1 MGLWEG
7 WTQGK
12 RPTSVAGGWEVSILG
27 GMEMQVFVGVG
38 LVVGLLL
45 GSFLNVCIVRV
56 PRGESVVAPGSRC
69 VGCGHAVRWFDNV
82 PVVSWFVL
90 RGKCR
95 DCGVGIS
102 WRYWVVE
109 LAVGL
114 WTMATFARFPREGIG
129 FFGDFPA
136 IFFYPEQL
144 IALVGITLLGWLL
157 IGLIAI
163 DWEWQ
168 RLPDA
173 FTLGGIAAGMF
184 LVCVQAI
191 FLGPTDDQVVLNSAK
206 QLRLS
211 SPGSFAARGNVFLTG
226 PENLIFGRLLA
237 VCGAALILLAVRWI
251 YKALRKRDGLGLGDV
266 KMLAMV
272 AAFLGFWPAVLT
284 LFFGVTLASAWAL
297 GLMVRG
303 KAGALTKL
311 PLGSFLGVG
320 GLVVAVVGNAVIG
333 WYRGL
338 L

>member
-1 MGLWEG
+1 M
-7 WTQGK
+7 
-12 RPTSVAGGWEVSILG
+12 
-27 GMEMQVFVGVG
+27 
-38 LVVGLLL
+38 VVGLLL

-69 VGCGHAVRWFDNV
+69 VGCGHAVRWYDNV

-114 WTMATFARFPREGIG
+114 WFARIG
-129 FFGDFPA
+129 ARLWYVTHLYTISSGDFIPTVSQVVNYCLAEIGIA
-136 IFFYPEQL
+136 I
-144 IALVGITLLGWLL
+144 LGWLL

-184 LVCVQAI
+184 LVCVQAV
-191 FLGPTDDQVVLNSAK
+191 FLGPKDDQVVLNSAH

-211 SPGSFAARGNVFLTG
+211 SPGSFASRGNVFLTG

-251 YKALRKRDGLGLGDV
+251 YRALRKRDGLGLGDV

-284 LFFGVTLASAWAL
+284 LFFGVTLACVWAL
-297 GLMVRG
+297 WLMARG
-303 KAGALTKL
+303 KAGAMTRL
-311 PLGSFLGVG
+311 PLGSFLGVA

>member
-1 MGLWEG
+1 M
-7 WTQGK
+7 
-12 RPTSVAGGWEVSILG
+12 
-27 GMEMQVFVGVG
+27 GMEIFVGVG

-69 VGCGHAVRWFDNV
+69 VGCGHAVRWYDNV
-82 PVVSWFVL
+82 PVLSWFVL

-95 DCGVGIS
+95 DCGRGIS

-114 WTMATFARFPREGIG
+114 WVARIG
-129 FFGDFPA
+129 ARLWYVTHLYTISSGDFIPTVSQVVNYCLAEIGIA
-136 IFFYPEQL
+136 I
-144 IALVGITLLGWLL
+144 LGWLL

-184 LVCVQAI
+184 LVCVQAV
-191 FLGPTDDQVVLNSAK
+191 FLGPKDDQVVLNSAK

-284 LFFGVTLASAWAL
+284 LFFGVTLACVWAL
-297 GLMVRG
+297 GLIVRG

-311 PLGSFLGVG
+311 PLGSFLGVA
-320 GLVVAVVGNAVIG
+320 GLLVAVVGNAVSG
-333 WYRGL
+333 WSRGL

>member
-1 MGLWEG
+1 M
-7 WTQGK
+7 
-12 RPTSVAGGWEVSILG
+12 
-27 GMEMQVFVGVG
+27 GMEIFVGVG

-69 VGCGHAVRWFDNV
+69 VGCGHAVRWYDNV

-114 WTMATFARFPREGIG
+114 WFARIG
-129 FFGDFPA
+129 ARLWYVTHLYTISSGDFIPTVSQVVNYCLAEIGIA
-136 IFFYPEQL
+136 I
-144 IALVGITLLGWLL
+144 LGWLL

-184 LVCVQAI
+184 LVCVQAV
-191 FLGPTDDQVVLNSAK
+191 FLGPKDDQVVLNSAH

-211 SPGSFAARGNVFLTG
+211 SPGSFASRGNVFLTG

-251 YKALRKRDGLGLGDV
+251 YRALRKRDGLGLGDV

-284 LFFGVTLASAWAL
+284 LFFGVTLACVWAL
-297 GLMVRG
+297 WLMARG
-303 KAGALTKL
+303 KAGAMTRL
-311 PLGSFLGVG
+311 PLGSFLGVA

>member
-1 MGLWEG
+1 
-7 WTQGK
+7 
-12 RPTSVAGGWEVSILG
+12 
-27 GMEMQVFVGVG
+27 MEMQLLVGVG
-38 LVVGLLL
+38 FVLGLLF

-56 PRGESVVAPGSRC
+56 PRGESVVSPGSRC
-69 VGCGHAVRWFDNV
+69 VGCGHAVRWYDNV

-109 LAVGL
+109 FAVGL
-114 WTMATFARFPREGIG
+114 WFAYVVLLCLSSYVVRMDWSQE
-129 FFGDFPA
+129 A
-136 IFFYPEQL
+136 M
-144 IALVGITLLGWLL
+144 LVVQGLGVAALGWLL

-191 FLGPTDDQVVLNSAK
+191 FLGPTDDQVVLNSAH

-211 SPGSFAARGNVFLTG
+211 SPGSFASRGNVFLTG
-226 PENLIFGRLLA
+226 PENLIFGRLMA
-237 VCGAALILLAVRWI
+237 VCGAALILLSVRWI
-251 YKALRKRDGLGLGDV
+251 YKVLTKRDGLGLGDV

-284 LFFGVTLASAWAL
+284 LFFGVTLACVWAL

-311 PLGSFLGVG
+311 PLGSFLGVA

>member
-1 MGLWEG
+1 LL
-7 WTQGK
+7 
-12 RPTSVAGGWEVSILG
+12 SITY
-27 GMEMQVFVGVG
+27 
-38 LVVGLLL
+38 
-45 GSFLNVCIVRV
+45 
-56 PRGESVVAPGSRC
+56 
-69 VGCGHAVRWFDNV
+69 
-82 PVVSWFVL
+82 
-90 RGKCR
+90 
-95 DCGVGIS
+95 VGI
-102 WRYWVVE
+102 
-109 LAVGL
+109 
-114 WTMATFARFPREGIG
+114 F
-129 FFGDFPA
+129 
-136 IFFYPEQL
+136 
-144 IALVGITLLGWLL
+144 LLGWLL

-184 LVCVQAI
+184 LVCVQAV

-284 LFFGVTLASAWAL
+284 LFFGVTLACVWAV

-311 PLGSFLGVG
+311 PLGSFLGVA
-320 GLVVAVVGNAVIG
+320 GLVVALFGNAVIG

>member
-1 MGLWEG
+1 
-7 WTQGK
+7 
-12 RPTSVAGGWEVSILG
+12 
-27 GMEMQVFVGVG
+27 MQLLVGVG
-38 LVVGLLL
+38 FVLGLLF

-56 PRGESVVAPGSRC
+56 PRGESVVSPGSRC
-69 VGCGHAVRWFDNV
+69 VGCGHAVRWYDNV

-109 LAVGL
+109 FAVGL
-114 WTMATFARFPREGIG
+114 WFAYVVLLCLSSYVVRMDWSQE
-129 FFGDFPA
+129 A
-136 IFFYPEQL
+136 M
-144 IALVGITLLGWLL
+144 LVVQGLGVAALGWLL

-191 FLGPTDDQVVLNSAK
+191 FLGPTDDQVVLNSAH

-211 SPGSFAARGNVFLTG
+211 SPGSFASRGNVFLTG
-226 PENLIFGRLLA
+226 PENLIFGRLMA
-237 VCGAALILLAVRWI
+237 VCGAALILLSVRWI
-251 YKALRKRDGLGLGDV
+251 YKALTKRDGLGLGDV

-284 LFFGVTLASAWAL
+284 LFFGVTLACVWAL

-311 PLGSFLGVG
+311 PLGSFLGVA

>member
-1 MGLWEG
+1 
-7 WTQGK
+7 
-12 RPTSVAGGWEVSILG
+12 
-27 GMEMQVFVGVG
+27 MEIFVGVG

-56 PRGESVVAPGSRC
+56 PRGESVVSPGSRC
-69 VGCGHAVRWFDNV
+69 VGCGHAVRWYDNV
-82 PVVSWFVL
+82 PVVSWFLL
-90 RGKCR
+90 RGRCR
-95 DCGVGIS
+95 DCGMGIS

-114 WTMATFARFPREGIG
+114 WGFVFLGTRMWGAWQNPGYNGGWATASDGTLLSIENFGI
-129 FFGDFPA
+129 F
-136 IFFYPEQL
+136 I
-144 IALVGITLLGWLL
+144 LGWLL

-163 DWEWQ
+163 DWKWQ

-191 FLGPTDDQVVLNSAK
+191 FLGPTDDQVVLNSAH

-211 SPGSFAARGNVFLTG
+211 SPGSFASRGNVFLTG

-251 YKALRKRDGLGLGDV
+251 YRALRKRDGLGLGDV

-284 LFFGVTLASAWAL
+284 LFFGVTLACAWAL

-311 PLGSFLGVG
+311 PLGSFLGVA

>member
-1 MGLWEG
+1 
-7 WTQGK
+7 
-12 RPTSVAGGWEVSILG
+12 
-27 GMEMQVFVGVG
+27 MEMEIFVGVS
-38 LVVGLLL
+38 LMVGLLL

-56 PRGESVVAPGSRC
+56 PRGESVVSPGSRC
-69 VGCGHAVRWFDNV
+69 LGCGHAVRWYDNV
-82 PVVSWFVL
+82 PVLSWFVL

-95 DCGVGIS
+95 DCGMGIS

-114 WTMATFARFPREGIG
+114 W
-129 FFGDFPA
+129 FFRLGGL
-136 IFFYPEQL
+136 FYVY
-144 IALVGITLLGWLL
+144 LVGNGYHSYPWNFWAFPLVGEAILGWLL

-191 FLGPTDDQVVLNSAK
+191 FLGPTDDQVVLNSAH

-211 SPGSFAARGNVFLTG
+211 SPGSFASRGNVFLTG

-251 YKALRKRDGLGLGDV
+251 YRALRKRDGLGLGDV

-284 LFFGVTLASAWAL
+284 LFFGVTLACVWAL

-311 PLGSFLGVG
+311 PLGSFLGVA

>member
-1 MGLWEG
+1 
-7 WTQGK
+7 
-12 RPTSVAGGWEVSILG
+12 
-27 GMEMQVFVGVG
+27 MEIFVGVG

-56 PRGESVVAPGSRC
+56 PRGESVVSPGSRC
-69 VGCGHAVRWFDNV
+69 VGCGHAVRWYDNV
-82 PVVSWFVL
+82 PVLSWFVL

-95 DCGVGIS
+95 DCGMGIS

-114 WTMATFARFPREGIG
+114 WVARIG
-129 FFGDFPA
+129 ARLWYVTHLYTISSGDFIPTVSQVVNYCLAEIGIA
-136 IFFYPEQL
+136 I
-144 IALVGITLLGWLL
+144 LGWLL

-184 LVCVQAI
+184 LVCVQAV
-191 FLGPTDDQVVLNSAK
+191 FLGPKDDQVVLNSAK

-284 LFFGVTLASAWAL
+284 LFFGVTLACVWAL
-297 GLMVRG
+297 GLIVRG

-311 PLGSFLGVG
+311 PLGSFLGVA
-320 GLVVAVVGNAVIG
+320 GLLVAVVGNAVIG

>member
-1 MGLWEG
+1 MSLY
-7 WTQGK
+7 TQ
-12 RPTSVAGGWEVSILG
+12 
-27 GMEMQVFVGVG
+27 GMEMQLFVGVA
-38 LVVGLLL
+38 LLLGLLL

-56 PRGESVVAPGSRC
+56 PRGESLVSPGSRC
-69 VGCGHAVRWFDNV
+69 VGCGHAVRWYDNV
-82 PVVSWFVL
+82 PVVSWLVL

-95 DCGVGIS
+95 DCGARIS
-102 WRYWVVE
+102 WRYPLVE
-109 LAVGL
+109 LAVGF
-114 WTMATFARFPREGIG
+114 WFAYVALLCVSSYVARMDWSQEAMLIVQGLG
-129 FFGDFPA
+129 LA
-136 IFFYPEQL
+136 I
-144 IALVGITLLGWLL
+144 LGWLL
-157 IGLIAI
+157 IGLIFI

-191 FLGPTDDQVVLNSAK
+191 FLGPTDDQVVLNGAH

-211 SPGSFAARGNVFLTG
+211 SPGSFASRGNVFLTG

-237 VCGAALILLAVRWI
+237 ICGAAIILLAARWI

-284 LFFGVTLASAWAL
+284 LFLGVTLACVWAV
-297 GLMVRG
+297 GLMARG
-303 KAGALTKL
+303 KAGALTRL
-311 PLGSFLGVG
+311 PLGSFLGIA
-320 GLVVAVVGNAVIG
+320 GLVVAVIGNQIIF
-333 WYRGL
+333 WYRSL

>member
-1 MGLWEG
+1 M
-7 WTQGK
+7 
-12 RPTSVAGGWEVSILG
+12 
-27 GMEMQVFVGVG
+27 
-38 LVVGLLL
+38 
-45 GSFLNVCIVRV
+45 
-56 PRGESVVAPGSRC
+56 
-69 VGCGHAVRWFDNV
+69 
-82 PVVSWFVL
+82 
-90 RGKCR
+90 
-95 DCGVGIS
+95 GIS

-114 WTMATFARFPREGIG
+114 WFARLGWVLGWTLFP
-129 FFGDFPA
+129 PA
-136 IFFYPEQL
+136 DVRVYHSYPWNFWTF
-144 IALVGITLLGWLL
+144 TLLAEAMLGWLL
-157 IGLIAI
+157 IGLIAM
-163 DWEWQ
+163 DWKWQ

-184 LVCVQAI
+184 LVCVQAV

-237 VCGAALILLAVRWI
+237 VCGVALILLAVRWI

-284 LFFGVTLASAWAL
+284 LFFGVTLACVWAV

-311 PLGSFLGVG
+311 PLGSFLGVA
-320 GLVVAVVGNAVIG
+320 GLVVAVFGNRILF

>member
-1 MGLWEG
+1 M
-7 WTQGK
+7 
-12 RPTSVAGGWEVSILG
+12 
-27 GMEMQVFVGVG
+27 GMEIFVGVG

-56 PRGESVVAPGSRC
+56 PRGESVVSPGSRC
-69 VGCGHAVRWFDNV
+69 VGCGHAVRWYDNV
-82 PVVSWFVL
+82 PVLSWFVL

-95 DCGVGIS
+95 DCGMGIS

-114 WTMATFARFPREGIG
+114 WVARIG
-129 FFGDFPA
+129 ARLWYVTHLYTISSGDFIPTVSQVVNYCLAEIGIA
-136 IFFYPEQL
+136 I
-144 IALVGITLLGWLL
+144 LGWLL

-184 LVCVQAI
+184 LVCVQAV
-191 FLGPTDDQVVLNSAK
+191 FLGPKDDQVVLNSAK

-284 LFFGVTLASAWAL
+284 LFFGVTLACVWAL
-297 GLMVRG
+297 GLIVRG

-311 PLGSFLGVG
+311 PLGSFLGVA
-320 GLVVAVVGNAVIG
+320 GLLVAVVGNAVIG

>member
-1 MGLWEG
+1 M
-7 WTQGK
+7 
-12 RPTSVAGGWEVSILG
+12 
-27 GMEMQVFVGVG
+27 GMEIFVGVG

-69 VGCGHAVRWFDNV
+69 VGCGHAVRWYDNV
-82 PVVSWFVL
+82 PVVSWFLL
-90 RGKCR
+90 RGRCR

-114 WTMATFARFPREGIG
+114 WFALYGARLFLIWFTDNLMYYAPLG
-129 FFGDFPA
+129 FRINTTLASLA
-136 IFFYPEQL
+136 IP
-144 IALVGITLLGWLL
+144 IVGWLL
-157 IGLIAI
+157 IGLIAM

-184 LVCVQAI
+184 LVCVQAV

-237 VCGAALILLAVRWI
+237 VCGAALILLAVRWG

-284 LFFGVTLASAWAL
+284 LFFGVTLACVWAVW
-297 GLMVRG
+297 LMARG

-311 PLGSFLGVG
+311 PLGSFLGVA
-320 GLVVAVVGNAVIG
+320 GLVVAVFGNGILF

>member
-1 MGLWEG
+1 MGH
-7 WTQGK
+7 
-12 RPTSVAGGWEVSILG
+12 PVAKGISILG
-27 GMEMQVFVGVG
+27 GMEMRVFVGVG
-38 LVVGLLL
+38 FALGLLF

-56 PRGESVVAPGSRC
+56 PQGESVVSPGSRC
-69 VGCGHAVRWFDNV
+69 VGCGHAVRWYDKV
-82 PVVSWFVL
+82 PVLSWFVL

-95 DCGVGIS
+95 DCGVEIS
-102 WRYWVVE
+102 GRYWVVE

-114 WTMATFARFPREGIG
+114 WFALAVARFVRYLAMSRMSLGPFSFDTWAQLGVGAVG
-129 FFGDFPA
+129 FV
-136 IFFYPEQL
+136 I
-144 IALVGITLLGWLL
+144 LGWLL

-163 DWEWQ
+163 DWELQ

-184 LVCVQAI
+184 LVCVQAV
-191 FLGPTDDQVVLNSAK
+191 FLGPTDDQVVLNAAK

-251 YKALRKRDGLGLGDV
+251 YQALRKRDGLGLGDV
-266 KMLAMV
+266 KILAMV

-284 LFFGVTLASAWAL
+284 LFFGVTLACVWAL
-297 GLMVRG
+297 GLMARG

-311 PLGSFLGVG
+311 PLGSFVGVA
-320 GLVVAVVGNAVIG
+320 GLVVAVVGDAVIV

>member
-1 MGLWEG
+1 
-7 WTQGK
+7 
-12 RPTSVAGGWEVSILG
+12 
-27 GMEMQVFVGVG
+27 MEMQIIVGVG
-38 LVVGLLL
+38 LLVGLLL

-56 PRGESVVAPGSRC
+56 PRGESVVSPGSRC
-69 VGCGHAVRWFDNV
+69 VGCGHAVRWYDNV
-82 PVVSWFVL
+82 PVLSWFVL

-109 LAVGL
+109 LAAGL
-114 WTMATFARFPREGIG
+114 WFAR
-129 FFGDFPA
+129 
-136 IFFYPEQL
+136 
-144 IALVGITLLGWLL
+144 LGWLWASYLIGDGYHVYPWNFWAFSLVAEAILGCLL

-284 LFFGVTLASAWAL
+284 LFFGVTLACVWAL
-297 GLMVRG
+297 ALMARG
-303 KAGALTKL
+303 KAGALTRL
-311 PLGSFLGVG
+311 PLGSFLGVA

-333 WYRGL
+333 WYREL